1 VRNCILSFDITASR
15 LKGANLAPLNPPR
28 ILLVIIKA
36 LKAALKHSRNLS
48 FII

>member
-1 VRNCILSFDITASR
+1 VRNCILSFNMTASR

-28 ILLVIIKA
+28 ILLVIIKV
-36 LKAALKHSRNLS
+36 LKAALKHSKNLS

>member
-1 VRNCILSFDITASR
+1 VRNRTLSFDITASR
-15 LKGANLAPLNPPR
+15 LKGANLAPLNPLR